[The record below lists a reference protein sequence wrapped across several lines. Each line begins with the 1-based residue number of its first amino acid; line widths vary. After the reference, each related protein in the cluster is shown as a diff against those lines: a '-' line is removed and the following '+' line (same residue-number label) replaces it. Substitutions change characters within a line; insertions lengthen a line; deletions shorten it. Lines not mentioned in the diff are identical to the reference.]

1 MGKGTMKLFA
11 IAAICCA
18 ATMMGSRPA
27 DAVLVYNTNVTPDV
41 IMGTG
46 NANGGF
52 TVDQA
57 NGVELGLR
65 GKLRFD
71 GTNQPQNVFN
81 YTGISGAGHGV
92 YTFAAVGVNP
102 LNGPVPSWANS
113 TTPIWNFEWSVN
125 ADYLGTANR
134 QLNDLTYGIFI
145 DFNPAAA
152 DVPNL
157 TFDPI
162 NVTFADHSIGT
173 NATGNGAGL
182 EAANAAGYAA
192 LINANNVAQQSW
204 NMEFFDIP
212 ASAFP
217 FNPTTLGTYT
227 IRLDAYSGINLLAST
242 SIDVVTTAVPEASA
256 FVFGS
261 LVLAGVGAVVAYRK
275 RQSKASA

>member
-1 MGKGTMKLFA
+1 MRLLV

-18 ATMMGSRPA
+18 AAAMGSRPA
-27 DAVLVYNTNVTPDV
+27 NAVLVYNTNVTPDV

-81 YTGISGAGHGV
+81 FTGVSGAGHGV
-92 YTFAAVGVNP
+92 YTFAAGGVNV

-152 DVPNL
+152 DVPNVS
-157 TFDPI
+157 FDPI
-162 NVTFADHSIGT
+162 NLSYADHSIGT

-182 EAANAAGYAA
+182 EAPSNDAIAYAN
-192 LINANNVAQQSW
+192 LIANNNVAQQSW

-212 ASAFP
+212 QSAFP
-217 FNPTTLGTYT
+217 FDPTTLGTYT
-227 IRLDAYSGINLLAST
+227 IRLDAYSGISLLAST
-242 SIDVVTTAVPEASA
+242 SIDVVTVVPEASA
-256 FVFGS
+256 FLFGS
-261 LVLAGVGAVVAYRK
+261 VVLGGVGAVVAYRK
-275 RQSKASA
+275 RQSKATA

>member
-1 MGKGTMKLFA
+1 MRFLA

-18 ATMMGSRPA
+18 AAVTGSRPA
-27 DAVLVYNTNVTPDV
+27 NAVLVYNTNVTNDV

-46 NANGGF
+46 VANGGF

-71 GTNQPQNVFN
+71 GSNQPQNVFN
-81 YTGISGAGHGV
+81 YTGVSGTGHGV
-92 YTFAAVGVNP
+92 YTFAAGGVNV

-125 ADYLGTANR
+125 SDYLGTASR
-134 QLNDLTYGIFI
+134 QLNDLTYLISI

-152 DVPNL
+152 DVPSL

-162 NVTFADHSIGT
+162 NVTYADHSIGT
-173 NATGNGAGL
+173 NATGNGLGA
-182 EAANAAGYAA
+182 EAPLNDNIAYAN
-192 LINANNVAQQSW
+192 LIANNNLAQQSW

-212 ASAFP
+212 ASVFP
-217 FNPTTLGTYT
+217 FNPSTLGTYT
-227 IRLDAYSGINLLAST
+227 IRLDAYSGIDLLAST
-242 SIDVVTTAVPEASA
+242 SIDVVTVVPEASA

-261 LVLAGVGAVVAYRK
+261 VVLGGVGAVVAYRK
-275 RQSKASA
+275 RQSKATA